1 MTIQDMDYG
10 ELVRTFVTES
20 EESLARMEDVLLQLE
35 HDPQARELL
44 NDLFRAVHT
53 VKGSGA
59 CVGFQGLT
67 SFAHSIEEVLETL
80 RSHDLQV
87 SSQIVT
93 MLLQVVDALRDSIA
107 SAVAGRDRLTDEQR
121 ALVEQIQ
128 LVLSGEQSPVES
140 VAHDNITVEAKRTRS
155 LRVSPEKLDRMLDL
169 TGEIAVARGRVRQL
183 IDDDAG
189 RERILDSMRDLDRLS
204 TDLQEA
210 VMSVRLVP
218 IGPALRFVHR
228 IVRDLAAAKGKL
240 VNVTMEGED
249 VELDL
254 TLVEHIRD
262 PLTHMVR
269 NAIDHGIEDPQAR
282 TASGK
287 KAAGEIRISIM
298 RDSAGIGVRVADDG
312 RGLDEARIVSRARA
326 LGIDT
331 DRLTRQEI
339 HSLIFEPGFS
349 TAEEVTDISGRGV
362 GMDIVR
368 RNVELLRG
376 TVNVETTP
384 GKGTTVAIRLPL
396 TLAVIEGFAVG
407 AGGETFIIPI
417 ETVLECL
424 DATRDLDRDSTFGVM
439 ELRGAPLP
447 CVRLRQ
453 MFGTDGAGVRRESVV
468 VVQSETGRAG
478 LVVDSLY
485 GHQQTVT
492 KPLSLYLR
500 RIPGIA
506 GSSIL
511 GSGRVALIL
520 DIAELMRLVTALAES
535 TTTAAATAT
544 R

>member
-1 MTIQDMDYG
+1 MTTQDMDYG
-10 ELVRTFVTES
+10 ELVRTFVVES
-20 EESLARMEDVLLQLE
+20 EESLARMEEVLLQLE

-59 CVGFQGLT
+59 CVGFTGLT
-67 SFAHSIEEVLETL
+67 TFAHSIEELLEML
-80 RSHDLQV
+80 RSREVQV
-87 SSQIVT
+87 GTQIVT
-93 MLLQVVDALRDSIA
+93 MLLQVVDAIRDSIA
-107 SAVAGRDRLTDEQR
+107 SAVAGRDRITDEQR
-121 ALVEQIQ
+121 ALVEQIR
-128 LVLSGEQSPVES
+128 LALSGEQTPIEAAAASENTTIES
-140 VAHDNITVEAKRTRS
+140 KRTRS

-228 IVRDLAAAKGKL
+228 VVRDLAAAEGKL

-249 VELDL
+249 VELDM

-269 NAIDHGIEDPQAR
+269 NAIDHGIEDPAAR
-282 TASGK
+282 AAAGK
-287 KAAGEIRISIM
+287 KAAGEIRISIL
-298 RDSAGIGVRVADDG
+298 RDSAGIAVRVADDG

-331 DRLTRQEI
+331 ERLTRQEI

-349 TAEEVTDISGRGV
+349 TAEKVTDISGRGV

-376 TVNVETTP
+376 SVNVETTP
-384 GKGTTVAIRLPL
+384 LKGTTVAIRLPL

-417 ETVLECL
+417 ETVLECI
-424 DATRDLDRDSTFGVM
+424 DAPSDLDRQSIFGIM

-453 MFGTDGAGVRRESVV
+453 MFGTDGSPQRRESIVV
-468 VVQSETGRAG
+468 VHSENGRAG

-492 KPLSLYLR
+492 KPLSLFLR

-535 TTTAAATAT
+535 TTTATAT